1 MWSETGL
8 SYFIS
13 ENIAERKW
21 KGCKSYDLVHYN
33 EFVHYSKPHN
43 KDLDSI
49 WAEDK
54 KQLHAE
60 AGMLTQGDN
69 NDNVTAE
76 LSK

>member
-1 MWSETGL
+1 
-8 SYFIS
+8 
-13 ENIAERKW
+13 
-21 KGCKSYDLVHYN
+21 
-33 EFVHYSKPHN
+33 VHYSKPHN